1 MSRSGVYGP
10 SLTFARSFEEQT
22 EDGEEGT
29 TGNSLTGLHGIIVH
43 GGMIA
48 AALIFTF
55 IFKKRYKRTCSV
67 DFSPFRLKGFFVQKI
82 FFSPL
87 CLGLDYKVYAFRLPS
102 LFHNS
107 LRKHSLFFL
116 ASFLAN

>member
-67 DFSPFRLKGFFVQKI
+67 DFSPFRFKVFCPENI
-82 FFSPL
+82 FLSPL
-87 CLGLDYKVYAFRLPS
+87 PWAGL
-102 LFHNS
+102 
-107 LRKHSLFFL
+107 
-116 ASFLAN
+116 

>member
-67 DFSPFRLKGFFVQKI
+67 DFSPFRFKCFLSRKY
-82 FFSPL
+82 FSFPFA
-87 CLGLDYKVYAFRLPS
+87 LGWTIKYAFRLPS

-116 ASFLAN
+116 ASFLAK